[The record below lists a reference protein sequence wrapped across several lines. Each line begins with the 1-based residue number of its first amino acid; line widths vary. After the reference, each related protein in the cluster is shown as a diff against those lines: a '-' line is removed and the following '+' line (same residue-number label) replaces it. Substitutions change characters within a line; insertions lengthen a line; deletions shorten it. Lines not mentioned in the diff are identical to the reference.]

1 MWDWMCSVVYSVCEI
16 NSHSV
21 ASKTYPL
28 VTYLALLITILGDC
42 VATSQPTMVGVGTC
56 LLQTCGAESA
66 EIMMTWD
73 SA

>member
-1 MWDWMCSVVYSVCEI
+1 MWNWMYSTAMCEI
-16 NSHSV
+16 NNHSV

-56 LLQTCGAESA
+56 LLQTRGADST